1 MSTVGWQFEFDADRL
16 AQCVK
21 RNKNIQSLYE
31 ALEAVLPR
39 YEINTAERVAHF
51 LAQCGHES
59 ADFTLLRENLNYSAE
74 QLHRVWPS
82 RFPTVESA
90 QPYNRNPEAIANK
103 VYSSRMGNGDEH
115 SGEGWRY
122 RGRGAIQ
129 LTGKANYTAFAES
142 INYSLDQAVDYL
154 ETLQGAVESAAW
166 FWWKN
171 NINHWADLND
181 VVKITKII
189 NGGTLGLDERRAHTE
204 HNLQVLGGQN
214 TAAVLTEQADN
225 STANWPTLRQGSP
238 HTEWVQRLQQCLGLT
253 ADGNFGPGT
262 DAALRQWQ
270 AANGLTADGIA
281 GPNTLKKL
289 FG

>member
-1 MSTVGWQFEFDADRL
+1 MSTVGWQFEFDADKL
-16 AQCVK
+16 AQCAK
-21 RNKNIQSLYE
+21 RNKNAAALYD

-59 ADFTLLRENLNYSAE
+59 VDFTALKENLNYSAE
-74 QLHRVWPS
+74 QLHKVWPS

-90 QPYNRNPEAIANK
+90 QPYNRKPEAIANK
-103 VYSSRMGNGDEH
+103 VYSSRMGNGDET
-115 SGEGWRY
+115 SGEGFRY

-142 INYSLDQAVDYL
+142 IQYSLDQAVDYL

-166 FWWKN
+166 FWWKHN
-171 NINHWADLND
+171 LNALADQND
-181 VVKITKII
+181 VTRITKVI
-189 NGGTLGLDERRAHTE
+189 NGGTLGLEERRAHTE
-204 HNLQVLGGQN
+204 HNLQVLGGQIAV
-214 TAAVLTEQADN
+214 AATQPANNE
-225 STANWPTLRQGSP
+225 TANWPTLRQGSP
-238 HTEWVQRLQQCLGLT
+238 HTEWVQRLQECLGLT
-253 ADGNFGPGT
+253 ADGHFGPGT

-270 AANGLTADGIA
+270 TAHGLTADGVA

>member
-16 AQCVK
+16 AQCAR
-21 RNKNIQSLYE
+21 RNKNIAALYE

-59 ADFTLLRENLNYSAE
+59 VDFTTLKENLNYSAE

-103 VYSSRMGNGDEH
+103 VYSSRMGNGHET
-115 SGEGWRY
+115 SGEGFRY

-129 LTGKANYTAFAES
+129 LTGKDNYKAFAES
-142 INYSLDQAVDYL
+142 INYSLDQAVEYL
-154 ETLQGAVESAAW
+154 ETLQGAIESAAW
-166 FWWKN
+166 FWWRHN
-171 NINHWADLND
+171 LNALADQND
-181 VVKITKII
+181 VARITKII
-189 NGGTLGLDERRAHTE
+189 NGGTLGLEERRSHTE
-204 HNLQVLGGQN
+204 HNLQVLGGSV
-214 TAAVLTEQADN
+214 AAQPAADT
-225 STANWPTLRQGSP
+225 STAGWPTLRQGSP
-238 HTEWVQRLQQCLGLT
+238 HHEWVQRLQECLGLT

-270 AANGLTADGIA
+270 TANGLTADGIA
-281 GPNTLKKL
+281 GPQTLKKL